1 MNPTLTF
8 ELFSCFSSS
17 TKLDNATTAQ
27 LSLWK
32 KKLWSQDALDFFPF
46 KKVFIF
52 SRFSQEGQT
61 KEQKILKK
69 LQTFVSRPGNA
80 KSKIVSTARHTSL
93 LIW

>member
-1 MNPTLTF
+1 MP
-8 ELFSCFSSS
+8 
-17 TKLDNATTAQ
+17 Q
-27 LSLWK
+27 LLSFHFGK

>member
-1 MNPTLTF
+1 MP
-8 ELFSCFSSS
+8 
-17 TKLDNATTAQ
+17 Q
-27 LSLWK
+27 MLSFHFG